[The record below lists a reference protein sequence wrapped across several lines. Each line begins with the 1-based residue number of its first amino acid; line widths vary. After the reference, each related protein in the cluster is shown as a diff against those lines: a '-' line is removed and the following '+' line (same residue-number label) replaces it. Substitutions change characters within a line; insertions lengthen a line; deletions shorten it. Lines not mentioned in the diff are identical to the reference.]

1 MPTRTQVHYRDSR
14 LTFILK
20 DSLGGNSRTAIIANI
35 SPGFRFCVFFVKSPN
50 RCPLTLAHPA
60 DVNYAE
66 TLSTL
71 QFAQRAKRVQCKAV
85 RCALVLR

>member
-1 MPTRTQVHYRDSR
+1 MP
-14 LTFILK
+14 
-20 DSLGGNSRTAIIANI
+20 
-35 SPGFRFCVFFVKSPN
+35 
-50 RCPLTLAHPA
+50 RCFACDTCAA

-85 RCALVLR
+85 RNCGIYLR